1 MAPVYGVYRGT
12 VTATD
17 DPEQLGRVRVAVAA
31 VAGIERAWA
40 PVATLA
46 AGANRGTWFVPESG
60 DEVFVAFEAG
70 DARRPIVLGSLWTAQ
85 ARPPSTDTG
94 RAVIRM
100 RAIELED
107 QNGNGIAL
115 EPAGIRVRTPTT
127 FRAQVGA
134 VLEANAA
141 TCSFNSGVARFGGVV
156 QTTTLIANSVVASSY
171 TPGAGNI
178 W

>member
-1 MAPVYGVYRGT
+1 MEPVYGVYRGK

-17 DPEQLGRVRVAVAA
+17 DPEQLGRVRVAVT
-31 VAGIERAWA
+31 GISGTERAWA

-46 AGANRGTWFVPESG
+46 AGPNRGTWFVPESG
-60 DEVFVAFEAG
+60 DEVVVAFEAG
-70 DARRPIVLGSLWTAQ
+70 DARRPIVIGSLWTTD

-100 RAIELED
+100 RAIEIED
-107 QNGNGIAL
+107 QNGNEITL
-115 EPAGIRVRTPTT
+115 EPAGIRVRTPATL
-127 FRAQVGA
+127 RAQVTIF
-134 VLEANAA
+134 EANAA
-141 TCSFNSGVARFGGVV
+141 TCSFNSGIARFSGVV